1 MSKLTYGVLSA
12 LILCSVTAESAQDT
26 PMPDDPPAD
35 TGFLVLGEGEDPWP
49 EATQPRKVRRTVRR
63 SNPDNGEN
71 PEEVPANE
79 NDQFEAYLQSLTYT
93 KSRTPLRTPPG
104 MLVVENGRPDEAMSG
119 NSAAPMQQGALIGGI
134 APNAVAGPAQEEPPA
149 DMPTDMPPDVPRPSY
164 GYSLGGDSVND
175 SEAPW
180 QAQIYYP
187 NIADEWRAKLQLRV
201 PLWALQHF
209 CGGALIAENWVITA
223 AHCIDDGMRRN
234 GYRIRLGQEDV
245 SRSGGYTYKIDRVV
259 VHHNYVSRENAGD
272 LNDIALIKISND
284 TGHAKPN
291 WVQVHPIDLYR
302 DPPPAANR
310 PMSIFGWG
318 RTSGNTAWNGH
329 AFLMRV
335 GLNVMPHS
343 ECTPFARQ
351 LRWSLDDT
359 IICAKA
365 PSGTR
370 RKTCKG
376 DSGGPV
382 VSSGKLLA
390 VVSGGGDRCTGDG
403 VPSMYTRIAAY
414 LPWID
419 GTTRRAAR

>member
-1 MSKLTYGVLSA
+1 MLSLSA
-12 LILCSVTAESAQDT
+12 VAAYSAQDVAG
-26 PMPDDPPAD
+26 PDNDQAVAPGAPKSG
-35 TGFLVLGEGEDPWP
+35 TELLVVGDGDDPWP
-49 EATQPRKVRRTVRR
+49 EAKQVRTVRKKVRRT
-63 SNPDNGEN
+63 NPDTG
-71 PEEVPANE
+71 PDTSPVPYEEPS
-79 NDQFEAYLQSLTYT
+79 DPFEDYLNALTYT
-93 KSRTPLRTPPG
+93 KSPLPLRKPPG
-104 MLVVENGRPDEAMSG
+104 MLVVDYDQY
-119 NSAAPMQQGALIGGI
+119 SAQMESDSATSAQPGQLIGETPPG
-134 APNAVAGPAQEEPPA
+134 AFAGPAQQEPP
-149 DMPTDMPPDVPRPSY
+149 DNGQSRSV
-164 GYSLGGDSVND
+164 GYSFGGNSVND
-175 SEAPW
+175 AEAPW

-187 NIADEWRAKLQLRV
+187 NIADEWRAKLKLRV
-201 PLWALQHF
+201 PLWAMQHF
-209 CGGALIAENWVITA
+209 CGGALIAENWVVTA

-245 SRSGGYTYKIDRVV
+245 SRPGGYTYKIDRVV
-259 VHHNYVSRENAGD
+259 VHPRYVAREKAGD

-291 WVQVHPIDLYR
+291 WAQVHPIGLYR
-302 DPPPAANR
+302 QPPPPANR
-310 PMSIFGWG
+310 PMSIYGWG
-318 RTSGNTAWNGH
+318 RTNANTAWNGH

-343 ECTPFARQ
+343 ECTPFAKQ
-351 LRWSLDDT
+351 LRWALDDT

-365 PSGTR
+365 PTGTK

-419 GTTRRAAR
+419 GTTGRTAR